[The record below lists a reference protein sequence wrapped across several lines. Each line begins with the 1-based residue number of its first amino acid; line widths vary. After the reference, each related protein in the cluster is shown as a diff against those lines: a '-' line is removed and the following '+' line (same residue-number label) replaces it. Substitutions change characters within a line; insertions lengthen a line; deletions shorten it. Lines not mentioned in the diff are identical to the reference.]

1 MYSASRCRSA
11 VPRCRVLSWTREPV
25 LGVLEMRNSRSIG
38 CRGHGKQCSH
48 ALPDTGA
55 PVRTPVLP
63 CEPVLPCV
71 DGPRRGEGGAQ
82 RRGASKSL
90 LGSFARS
97 CAGWGG
103 GGARRGGPSPVAECR
118 SRARPDPHRELATGT
133 PLGED
138 MCRPQA
144 RHQVRICGEGRMKET
159 GVGAG
164 G

>member
-1 MYSASRCRSA
+1 MLPGVGALYLGVVSSRGHESQCWACWRCGTRGALVVADTGSSAPMRSR
-11 VPRCRVLSWTREPV
+11 TPV
-25 LGVLEMRNSRSIG
+25 LQCGQQCSHVNP
-38 CRGHGKQCSH
+38 CSH
-48 ALPDTGA
+48 ALMGRDGGRGEHSAVGLTKACWALSFAHA
-55 PVRTPVLP
+55 PV
-63 CEPVLPCV
+63 
-71 DGPRRGEGGAQ
+71 GG
-82 RRGASKSL
+82 RWVR
-90 LGSFARS
+90 
-97 CAGWGG
+97 
-103 GGARRGGPSPVAECR
+103 ARRGGPSPVAECR